1 MLGLTFSSGNYGTK
15 GCYSYKGLPTTH
27 SYYGKVYFG
36 TGEGDR
42 KSELE
47 APKYRPVGS
56 EKFCEAAAAKLN
68 LKLTKKSSYSTKGCY
83 GYNDGRYDGE
93 IFFGTEGTH
102 EQNQKKISGSAN
114 YRPEPCVPKT
124 EKACQVA
131 GNQMNKE
138 FSASTYST
146 KGCYAY
152 NYDAYKK
159 AYNSDYTGTRY
170 AGMHYGKGGNPMTTV
185 SLPKERPV
193 IYTDGTI
200 TAKDDCI

>member
-68 LKLTKKSSYSTKGCY
+68 LKLTKSSYSTKGCY

-102 EQNQKKISGSAN
+102 EENQKKISGSAN

-146 KGCYAY
+146 KGCYFY
-152 NYDAYKK
+152 PNDEYLGMYYGTGGDPK
-159 AYNSDYTGTRY
+159 ATIPNDS
-170 AGMHYGKGGNPMTTV
+170 A
-185 SLPKERPV
+185 KERPV

-200 TAKDDCI
+200 TTKSDCI